1 MTQPTY
7 LTRDGLVKLK
17 EELDMYRTTKR
28 QEVAERI
35 QLANAIGG
43 TVDNAE
49 YDEAKKEQAFIEG
62 HIMDLE
68 NIINNAAIIEN
79 AKGPA
84 GVVKVGSK
92 VTVLN
97 QARDKKEKFH
107 IVGSP
112 EADPAAGR
120 ISNVSPIGKAILG
133 KRVEQVAEVKVPA
146 GVLKLKILEIQ

>member
-1 MTQPTY
+1 VTQPTY
-7 LTRDGLVKLK
+7 LTRDGLAKLK
-17 EELDMYRTTKR
+17 EELELYRTVKR

-68 NIINNAAIIEN
+68 NIINTASIIEN
-79 AKGPA
+79 AKGPV

-133 KRVEQVAEVKVPA
+133 KRVGQVAEVKVPA
-146 GVLKLKILEIQ
+146 GVLKLKILEIH